1 MSGLSAATKLEGLDW
16 VPRQRMASLR
26 RLGLQTLG
34 DLLKHFPRRYE
45 NRIKFDRFP
54 DEASETPVCLFGV
67 VKKTVYRRF
76 GPRRIFEA
84 RIEDEVAG
92 VLGSP
97 LICRWFNMPW
107 VQKMI
112 AGDQQ
117 IVVFG
122 KPRVRNKQVV
132 MEHPEF
138 EVIEEDAER
147 SLHFDRITPV
157 HPAGDGV
164 TPRALRVLIHR
175 ALEET
180 DLKTIP
186 LLWPGNTVSEDVW
199 REVHFPESFEE
210 QENARNQ
217 LVREEFFGI
226 QLVVCARHAAM
237 RGLGGTPKQS
247 DGTWWKK
254 VEAALPFELT
264 TSQRKVI
271 AEISADL
278 ASPHR
283 MNRLLQGDVGSGK
296 TLVAL
301 HAMLQAAEA
310 GWQPALMSP
319 TQILAEQHYLNFRRI
334 LDPLGIPVVLR
345 TAARKESSASS
356 SGETP
361 DATSE
366 TGVLPGGEATRYSKR
381 NLPHFERPWAKY
393 AVTFSRHERKALSET
408 ERNIVLRALVH
419 EDGRQYLLYAACVMP
434 DHVHLLIEPSMDDAG
449 RFQPLAGILHSIKSF
464 TAHEINKAAK
474 RTGPV
479 WEKESFDRI
488 IRSESDLQEKFS
500 YITRNPWDNKVVPA
514 NEDYPWV
521 WWPGRDD
528 LRGAHA
534 ARVSDPASRRIP
546 PLVIG
551 THALLFDN
559 AGLEQLGLVVI
570 DEQHKFGV
578 LQRSRLI
585 ARGDAPDV
593 LVMTATP
600 IPRTIT
606 QTLYGDLDVSI
617 IRDKPA
623 GRGKVITA
631 VREPSKL
638 PDIIAFLRDKI
649 AGGRQAYVVYPL
661 VEESEKLDVK
671 SARAEFEKWTELLAP
686 ARVGLVHGRLDPEE
700 KEFVMREFR
709 EGKIAA
715 LVATTVIE
723 VGVDVPNAC
732 IMLVEEAGRFG
743 LSQLHQ
749 LRGRIGRGAEKSYCI
764 LLQDDPGELAKQ
776 KLSVLE
782 KSSDGFEIAEA
793 DLRLRGPGD
802 ILGTAQAG
810 LPPLCL
816 GDLLRDGELMTEAR
830 KAARALLDS
839 DPDLS
844 KPSHRHF
851 REFVDAATARTE
863 IAGS

>member
-1 MSGLSAATKLEGLDW
+1 MSRLPATTKLEDLEW
-16 VPRQRMASLR
+16 VPRPRLAALR

-45 NRIKFDRFP
+45 DRIKFDRFP
-54 DEASETPVCLFGV
+54 DEASEKAVCLFGIV
-67 VKKTVYRRF
+67 RKTVYRRF
-76 GPRRIFEA
+76 GSRRIFEA
-84 RIEDEVAG
+84 RIEDESAG

-107 VQKMI
+107 VQKMV

-122 KPRVRNKQVV
+122 KPKVRGNQVV

-147 SLHFDRITPV
+147 SIHFDRITPV
-157 HPAGDGV
+157 YPAGDGV
-164 TPRALRVLIHR
+164 TPRALRILIHR

-180 DLKTIP
+180 DLATIP
-186 LLWPGNTVSEDVW
+186 LLWPGGNVPESVW
-199 REVHFPESFEE
+199 REVHFPENFEA
-210 QENARNQ
+210 QENARSQ
-217 LVREEFFGI
+217 LVREEFFAI
-226 QLVVCARHAAM
+226 QLVVCSRHAAM
-237 RGLGGTPKQS
+237 RGRGGTSKPDTGK
-247 DGTWWKK
+247 WWKK
-254 VEAALPFELT
+254 MVESLPFDLT
-264 TSQRKVI
+264 GSQRRVI
-271 AEISADL
+271 EEISADL

-301 HAMLQAAEA
+301 HAMLQAAES
-310 GWQPALMSP
+310 GWQAALMAP
-319 TQILAEQHYLNFRRI
+319 TQILAEQHYLNFRRM
-334 LDPLGIPVVLR
+334 LDPLGIPVELR
-345 TAARKESSASS
+345 TATRKESS
-356 SGETP
+356 
-361 DATSE
+361 
-366 TGVLPGGEATRYSKR
+366 GGA
-381 NLPHFERPWAKY
+381 
-393 AVTFSRHERKALSET
+393 
-408 ERNIVLRALVH
+408 
-419 EDGRQYLLYAACVMP
+419 
-434 DHVHLLIEPSMDDAG
+434 DHS
-449 RFQPLAGILHSIKSF
+449 
-464 TAHEINKAAK
+464 
-474 RTGPV
+474 
-479 WEKESFDRI
+479 
-488 IRSESDLQEKFS
+488 
-500 YITRNPWDNKVVPA
+500 
-514 NEDYPWV
+514 
-521 WWPGRDD
+521 
-528 LRGAHA
+528 
-534 ARVSDPASRRIP
+534 
-546 PLVIG
+546 LVIG
-551 THALLFDN
+551 THALLFEN
-559 AGLEQLGLVVI
+559 NGLERPGLIVI

-617 IRDKPA
+617 IREKPG

-638 PDIIAFLRDKI
+638 PEIIAFLRDKI
-649 AGGRQAYVVYPL
+649 AEGRQAYIVYPL

-671 SARAEFEKWTELLAP
+671 AARAEFEKWTDLLAP
-686 ARVGLVHGRLDPEE
+686 AKVGLVHGRLAPEE
-700 KEFVMREFR
+700 KELVMQQFR
-709 EGKIAA
+709 NGTISA

-764 LLQDDPGELAKQ
+764 LLQESPSEQAKA

-782 KSSDGFEIAEA
+782 KTSDGFEIAEA
-793 DLRLRGPGD
+793 DLQLRGPGD

-810 LPPLCL
+810 LPPLRL

-830 KAARALLDS
+830 RVARELLDS
-839 DPDLS
+839 DPELS
-844 KPSHRHF
+844 RTGHEHF
-851 REFVDAATARTE
+851 RDFVENANARLTLSE
-863 IAGS
+863 G

>member
-1 MSGLSAATKLEGLDW
+1 MSRLPAATRLEELDW
-16 VPRQRMASLR
+16 VPRQRMAPLR

-45 NRIKFDRFP
+45 NRVKFDRFP

-67 VKKTVYRRF
+67 VRKTVYRRF
-76 GPRRIFEA
+76 GARRIFEA
-84 RIEDEVAG
+84 RIDDESAG

-122 KPRVRNKQVV
+122 KPRVRGNQVV

-147 SLHFDRITPV
+147 SIHFDRITPV

-186 LLWPGNTVSEDVW
+186 LLWPGSAVSENVW
-199 REVHFPESFEE
+199 REVHFPESFED
-210 QENARNQ
+210 QETARRQ

-226 QLVVCARHAAM
+226 QLVVCARYAAA
-237 RGLGGTPKQS
+237 RGRGGSPKPA
-247 DGTWWKK
+247 DGTLWDK

-264 TSQRKVI
+264 DSQRKVI

-310 GWQPALMSP
+310 GWQAALMAP

-345 TAARKESSASS
+345 TAARKESSGASDS
-356 SGETP
+356 S
-361 DATSE
+361 
-366 TGVLPGGEATRYSKR
+366 
-381 NLPHFERPWAKY
+381 
-393 AVTFSRHERKALSET
+393 
-408 ERNIVLRALVH
+408 
-419 EDGRQYLLYAACVMP
+419 
-434 DHVHLLIEPSMDDAG
+434 
-449 RFQPLAGILHSIKSF
+449 
-464 TAHEINKAAK
+464 
-474 RTGPV
+474 
-479 WEKESFDRI
+479 
-488 IRSESDLQEKFS
+488 
-500 YITRNPWDNKVVPA
+500 
-514 NEDYPWV
+514 
-521 WWPGRDD
+521 
-528 LRGAHA
+528 
-534 ARVSDPASRRIP
+534 
-546 PLVIG
+546 LVIG
-551 THALLFDN
+551 THALLFENAEFDN
-559 AGLEQLGLVVI
+559 LGLVVI

-617 IRDKPA
+617 IREKPE

-631 VREPSKL
+631 VREPAKL

-649 AGGRQAYVVYPL
+649 AEGRQAYVVYPL

-671 SARAEFEKWTELLAP
+671 AARVEFEKWTGLLAP

-700 KEFVMREFR
+700 KELVMREFR
-709 EGKIAA
+709 EGKITA

-749 LRGRIGRGAEKSYCI
+749 LRGRIGRGAEKSFCI
-764 LLQDDPGELAKQ
+764 LLQDAPGELAKE

-782 KSSDGFEIAEA
+782 KTSDGFEIAEA
-793 DLRLRGPGD
+793 DLKLRGPGD

-830 KAARALLDS
+830 KAARALLES
-839 DPDLS
+839 DPDLT
-844 KPSHRHF
+844 KPGHQHF
-851 REFVDAATARTE
+851 REFVETTAARTG
-863 IAGS
+863 IAEG

>member
-1 MSGLSAATKLEGLDW
+1 MSRLPAATKLEELDW
-16 VPRQRMASLR
+16 VPRQRMAPLR

-34 DLLKHFPRRYE
+34 DLLKHFPHRYE
-45 NRIKFDRFP
+45 NRVKFDRFP

-76 GPRRIFEA
+76 GARRIFEA
-84 RIEDEVAG
+84 RIEDESAG

-112 AGDQQ
+112 TGDQQ

-122 KPRVRNKQVV
+122 KPRVRGNQVV

-147 SLHFDRITPV
+147 SIHFDRITPV

-164 TPRALRVLIHR
+164 TPRVLRVLIHR
-175 ALEET
+175 ALEEI
-180 DLKTIP
+180 DLQTIP
-186 LLWPGNTVSEDVW
+186 LLWPGSAVSENVW
-199 REVHFPESFEE
+199 REVHFPESFED
-210 QENARNQ
+210 QETARRQ

-226 QLVVCARHAAM
+226 QLVVCARYAAA
-237 RGLGGTPKQS
+237 RGLGGSPKPA
-247 DGTWWKK
+247 DGTSWRK
-254 VEAALPFELT
+254 VEASLPFELT
-264 TSQRKVI
+264 ASQRKVI

-310 GWQPALMSP
+310 GWQAALMAP

-345 TAARKESSASS
+345 TAARKESSSSSSSSASS
-356 SGETP
+356 GGTP
-361 DATSE
+361 AT
-366 TGVLPGGEATRYSKR
+366 TP
-381 NLPHFERPWAKY
+381 
-393 AVTFSRHERKALSET
+393 
-408 ERNIVLRALVH
+408 
-419 EDGRQYLLYAACVMP
+419 
-434 DHVHLLIEPSMDDAG
+434 
-449 RFQPLAGILHSIKSF
+449 
-464 TAHEINKAAK
+464 EI
-474 RTGPV
+474 
-479 WEKESFDRI
+479 
-488 IRSESDLQEKFS
+488 
-500 YITRNPWDNKVVPA
+500 
-514 NEDYPWV
+514 
-521 WWPGRDD
+521 RDD

-534 ARVSDPASRRIP
+534 SRVSDPASHRIP

-551 THALLFDN
+551 THALLFEN
-559 AGLEQLGLVVI
+559 AGLERLGLVVI

-617 IRDKPA
+617 IREKPA

-649 AGGRQAYVVYPL
+649 AEGRQAYVVYPL
-661 VEESEKLDVK
+661 IEESEKLDVK
-671 SARAEFEKWTELLAP
+671 AARVEFEKWTGLLAP
-686 ARVGLVHGRLDPEE
+686 AKVGLVHGRLDPEE
-700 KEFVMREFR
+700 KELVMREFR

-764 LLQDDPGELAKQ
+764 LLQDDPGALAKE

-782 KSSDGFEIAEA
+782 NTSDGFEIAEA
-793 DLRLRGPGD
+793 DLKLRGPGD

-830 KAARALLDS
+830 KAARTLLES

-844 KPSHRHF
+844 KPGHQHF
-851 REFVDAATARTE
+851 REFVETTAARTG
-863 IAGS
+863 IAEG